1 MKKSNEV
8 HEPQARL
15 TLRWKL
21 VLGFTISFSILL
33 SVFGFLIL
41 HNNGTRY
48 RNQIY
53 AYCRKIVEA
62 NISLLDTYF
71 EHLSNMTK
79 IIVSDRDIIYAVN
92 YREKT
97 DDIDYSIELY
107 NQRKVAEKML
117 QFDVLGH
124 VKNAIIIGSNGEY
137 LYYSDKSPRI
147 GYNFAKQDWFTKATP
162 AYAPTFMNY
171 HPTDYILSGDGK
183 ETVSV
188 ISPIMNMNSYFSGKS
203 SYLLMDFSLTPILA
217 SFEGTG
223 ETELAIYAGTER
235 VYFPPETGITDSQMA
250 AINEKL
256 ENEENSFVIPK
267 GKDGK
272 HSFLIVAEKST
283 VSGWTMLGLHPMDS
297 LDALMNTNKA
307 FVYILAFVSFA
318 LILILSTQLTK
329 SLLIP
334 MNKLLAKFKRIGEG
348 EKDITFEKT
357 GSIEVNRIA
366 ETAEKMLRKS
376 DELSQALIV
385 ESQERAKATIRSL
398 QHQIN
403 PHFLNNVLQSMKA
416 LAVSGDTESV
426 SKMAT
431 LLGKMLTYSVYDPY
445 DSVTL
450 GEEFEYTA
458 TYVALQ
464 NVRFSGRIVYIQTL
478 SEEVKDIR
486 MPKLILQPL
495 VENAIVHGL
504 DTSIGGEINI
514 SADLDEDTV
523 VIAVTNN
530 GSVITPEKLKE
541 LNELLENGS
550 ADERKSSIGLL
561 NVKARLREYYGENAN
576 LELMSR
582 NGMNTSAIMT
592 IPLKEGETDAESIV
606 G

>member
-1 MKKSNEV
+1 MKGKKAV
-8 HEPQARL
+8 HEPKARL

-33 SVFGFLIL
+33 TVFGFLIL
-41 HNNGTRY
+41 QNNGTRY
-48 RNQIY
+48 RNQSY

-79 IIVSDRDIIYAVN
+79 IIVSDRDIIHAVN

-97 DDIDYSIELY
+97 EDIDYSIELY

-124 VKNAIIIGSNGEY
+124 VKNAIIVGSDGKY
-137 LYYSDKSPRI
+137 LYYSDKSPKI
-147 GYNFAKQDWFTKATP
+147 GYNFQLQDWYRAATP

-171 HPTDYILSGDGK
+171 HPTDYLLSGDGK
-183 ETVSV
+183 DSVSI

-203 SYLLMDFSLTPILA
+203 SYLLMDFSLKPILA
-217 SFEGTG
+217 SFEGPG

-235 VYFPPETGITDSQMA
+235 VYFPPDTEITEEQMN

-256 ENEENSFVIPK
+256 VRNENAFVIPK
-267 GKDGK
+267 GRNGE

-297 LDALMNTNKA
+297 LDALMRTNKA
-307 FVYILAFVSFA
+307 FVYILAFVSFVV
-318 LILILSTQLTK
+318 ILILSTQLTK

-334 MNKLLAKFKRIGEG
+334 MNRLLEKFKRIGDG

-357 GSIEVNRIA
+357 GSVEVNRIA
-366 ETAEKMLRKS
+366 ETADKMLKKS
-376 DELSQALIV
+376 DELSKALIE

-416 LAVSGDTESV
+416 LAVTGDTDSV

-445 DSVTL
+445 ELVTL

-478 SEEVKDIR
+478 SDEVKGIR
-486 MPKLILQPL
+486 VPKLILQPL
-495 VENAIVHGL
+495 VENAIIHGL
-504 DTSIGGEINI
+504 S
-514 SADLDEDTV
+514 
-523 VIAVTNN
+523 
-530 GSVITPEKLKE
+530 
-541 LNELLENGS
+541 
-550 ADERKSSIGLL
+550 
-561 NVKARLREYYGENAN
+561 
-576 LELMSR
+576 
-582 NGMNTSAIMT
+582 
-592 IPLKEGETDAESIV
+592 EGR
-606 G
+606 

>member
-1 MKKSNEV
+1 MKRKKAA
-8 HEPQARL
+8 HEPKARL

-21 VLGFTISFSILL
+21 VLAFSISFSILL
-33 SVFGFLIL
+33 TVFGFLIL

-48 RNQIY
+48 RNQSY

-62 NISLLDTYF
+62 NLSLLDTYF

-107 NQRKVAEKML
+107 TQRKVAEKML

-124 VKNAIIIGSNGEY
+124 VKNAIIVGSNGEY

-147 GYNFAKQDWFTKATP
+147 GYNFAKQDWFKAATP

-171 HPTDYILSGDGK
+171 HPTDYILSGDGSS
-183 ETVSV
+183 TVSV

-203 SYLLMDFSLTPILA
+203 SYLLMDFSLRPILA

-250 AINEKL
+250 AINDKL
-256 ENEENSFVIPK
+256 ENDENSFVIPK

-307 FVYILAFVSFA
+307 FVYILAFVSF
-318 LILILSTQLTK
+318 LVILILSTQLTK
-329 SLLIP
+329 SLLVP
-334 MNKLLAKFKRIGEG
+334 MNRLLEKFKRIGNG

-366 ETAEKMLRKS
+366 ETAEKMLKKS
-376 DELSQALIV
+376 DELSQALIE

-416 LAVSGDTESV
+416 LAVTGDTESV

-478 SEEVKDIR
+478 SDEVKDIR

-561 NVKARLREYYGENAN
+561 NVKARLREYYGESAN

-582 NGMNTSAIMT
+582 NGMNTSAVMT
-592 IPLKEGETDAESIV
+592 IPLKGGETDA
-606 G
+606 